1 MIKRPQIKVDGQQ
14 NLPESNKHNN
24 PANPAGNIAFI
35 PIYPKTLNSVMKK
48 STHTEL
54 DDHSKL
60 LKASPERLFE
70 SLMEQTADR
79 IYIKDTNSRFVA
91 VSQALADMHGFTNRH
106 DLEGL
111 SDFDLFSIEHAQ
123 QAFNDEQKIIET
135 SQPMINIIEKE
146 TWPDGTAT
154 WVTSSKAPLTLSSG
168 KVAGILGISRDITEQ
183 TIAQE
188 KLAQSELR
196 LREQNQVMRSDYES
210 AHKVQSVMIPGR
222 VPNID
227 HINIAYLWK
236 PMTSVGGDIIS
247 FPRNPQKCLLFYM
260 GDVCGHGATAAFYTV
275 LLKYLTSHEAE
286 VYDDEPAGFL
296 NAVNREITGR
306 LGSGFVTG
314 MAGHFG
320 PREDDGSRILHL
332 SNCGHPLN
340 LVYRAATHSME
351 SITLPTAMV
360 MGLPGGEASD
370 TFKLKLHLGD
380 RFYTYTDGILEA
392 SNPAGEEFTRQ
403 GLEQCLLENVDKPVQ
418 TTLDILYDTVAKFTG
433 QPTQQDDITLL
444 AFELT

>member
-1 MIKRPQIKVDGQQ
+1 
-14 NLPESNKHNN
+14 
-24 PANPAGNIAFI
+24 
-35 PIYPKTLNSVMKK
+35 MKK

-70 SLMEQTADR
+70 GLMEQTADR

-146 TWPDGTAT
+146 TWPDGTTT
-154 WVTSSKAPLTLSSG
+154 WVTSSKAPLNLSSG

-183 TIAQE
+183 KIAQE

-227 HINIAYLWK
+227 HINIAY
-236 PMTSVGGDIIS
+236 
-247 FPRNPQKCLLFYM
+247 
-260 GDVCGHGATAAFYTV
+260 
-275 LLKYLTSHEAE
+275 
-286 VYDDEPAGFL
+286 
-296 NAVNREITGR
+296 
-306 LGSGFVTG
+306 
-314 MAGHFG
+314 
-320 PREDDGSRILHL
+320 
-332 SNCGHPLN
+332 
-340 LVYRAATHSME
+340 
-351 SITLPTAMV
+351 
-360 MGLPGGEASD
+360 
-370 TFKLKLHLGD
+370 
-380 RFYTYTDGILEA
+380 
-392 SNPAGEEFTRQ
+392 
-403 GLEQCLLENVDKPVQ
+403 
-418 TTLDILYDTVAKFTG
+418 
-433 QPTQQDDITLL
+433 
-444 AFELT
+444 